1 MTASSEA
8 TAWPETYYAGAYWGP
23 RKESPEECAR
33 RAADFLNL
41 LSPYDPLLT
50 TWYKPTRSLKDVR
63 KHPLMPP
70 DVATLAELFR
80 RGVNREKGGPVFE
93 DLGFRFMSGNGGLGT
108 DSVHLNT
115 VCGGYSEVNT
125 NLCLMSF
132 PSKGAPRE
140 RLLSVP
146 VLSGVLRSMALAFD
160 PDWAVAGTDEYRKQ
174 MNADSTAGAFV
185 GWVTYQS
192 RRRGTVPPLPAPVRI
207 EPVEDKGALIILS
220 PARISARNPEHVEQ
234 GHRIGAL
241 LAKAGLMRPVMP

>member
-1 MTASSEA
+1 MTTSSEIA
-8 TAWPETYYAGAYWGP
+8 TRPETFYAGAYWGP
-23 RKESPEECAR
+23 RHETPEECAQR
-33 RAADFLNL
+33 TAHLLNL
-41 LSPYDPLLT
+41 LSPYDPLLAS
-50 TWYKPTRSLKDVR
+50 WYKPARSLRDAR
-63 KHPLMPP
+63 KHSLMPP

-93 DLGFRFMSGNGGLGT
+93 DLGFRFLSGNGGLGT

-115 VCGGYSEVNT
+115 VCGAYSEVNA

-132 PSKGAPRE
+132 PSKGAHME
-140 RLLSVP
+140 RLVSVP

-160 PDWAVAGTDEYRKQ
+160 PDWAVAGSDEYRKL

-207 EPVEDKGALIILS
+207 EPVEDKGALIVLS
-220 PARISARNPEHVEQ
+220 PERISARNPEHVEQ
-234 GHRIGAL
+234 GHRIGEL
-241 LAKAGLMRPVMP
+241 LARAGLMRPVMP